1 MDEGP
6 LRKAPIWSETGLNTM
21 SQLLKRSIW
30 FGRLVLGIG
39 ILLLTRLGLNNIVQP
54 VAVAATTHTTLGS
67 PDAITVIRVQGG
79 VLIGIVVILV
89 YCFFAQRRLLA
100 GLGFFTTIIISVAG
114 LRLIG
119 ILLDG
124 PGSFT
129 LMTSK
134 AEVAMAVVAACAT
147 LLERRRSQS
156 PVSNVL

>member
-1 MDEGP
+1 
-6 LRKAPIWSETGLNTM
+6 M

-39 ILLLTRLGLNNIVQP
+39 TLLLTRLGLDNIIHP

-89 YCFFAQRRLLA
+89 YCLFSERRLLA
-100 GLGFFTTIIISVAG
+100 GLGVFTTIITAVAG

-119 ILLDG
+119 LVLDG

-129 LMTSK
+129 LMTAK
-134 AEVAMAVVAACAT
+134 AEVVMAFVAACAT

-156 PVSNVL
+156 LGSNRL